1 MEITVKLKHPGGQY
15 SVYENHGADDDRSR
29 SDNCASGAESGKGMA
44 FLGGDRREPGGLQ
57 SAAMGLQELTVERYE
72 GVADDQR
79 ILLLRG
85 PITMET
91 APQFER
97 AVRHESADTMILDLS
112 DVPYIDSVGLGSLVA
127 AYVSHQKTGRCL
139 VLTGMKPRVRK
150 IMEIT
155 KVNDFFVTFGTTWE
169 AVEALANTGTA

>member
-1 MEITVKLKHPGGQY
+1 MSYNRLT
-15 SVYENHGADDDRSR
+15 
-29 SDNCASGAESGKGMA
+29 MA
-44 FLGGDRREPGGLQ
+44 
-57 SAAMGLQELTVERYE
+57 LQELTVERYE

-91 APQFER
+91 APQFDR
-97 AVRHESADTMILDLS
+97 AVRHESAETMIVDLS

-127 AYVSHQKTGRCL
+127 ANVSHQKMGRCL
-139 VLTGMKPRVRK
+139 VLTGVKPRVRK
-150 IMEIT
+150 IMDIT
-155 KVNDFFVTFGTTWE
+155 KVSEFFVTFGTTWE

>member
-1 MEITVKLKHPGGQY
+1 MRITGTRR
-15 SVYENHGADDDRSR
+15 NRSKR
-29 SDNCASGAESGKGMA
+29 AGRGEWRRVA
-44 FLGGDRREPGGLQ
+44 FAGGDRGSRVSYNRL
-57 SAAMGLQELTVERYE
+57 AMGLQELTVERYE

-85 PITMET
+85 PITIET
-91 APQFER
+91 APQFDR
-97 AVRHESADTMILDLS
+97 AVHHESAETMILDLS

-127 AYVSHQKTGRCL
+127 ACISHQKTGRCL
-139 VLTGMKPRVRK
+139 VLTGLKPRVRK

-169 AVEALANTGTA
+169 AVEALANTGSA

>member
-1 MEITVKLKHPGGQY
+1 MSY
-15 SVYENHGADDDRSR
+15 NR
-29 SDNCASGAESGKGMA
+29 
-44 FLGGDRREPGGLQ
+44 
-57 SAAMGLQELTVERYE
+57 AAMGLQELTVERYE

-85 PITMET
+85 PITIDT
-91 APQFER
+91 APQFDR
-97 AVRHESADTMILDLS
+97 AVQHEHAETMILDLA

-139 VLTGMKPRVRK
+139 VLTALKPRVRK

-155 KVNDFFVTFGTTWE
+155 KVNDFILTFGTTWE

>member
-1 MEITVKLKHPGGQY
+1 MAY
-15 SVYENHGADDDRSR
+15 N
-29 SDNCASGAESGKGMA
+29 SG
-44 FLGGDRREPGGLQ
+44 
-57 SAAMGLQELTVERYE
+57 AMGLQELTVERYE

-85 PITMET
+85 PITVET

-97 AVRHESADTMILDLS
+97 AVWHESADTMILDLS
-112 DVPYIDSVGLGSLVA
+112 DVPYIDSVGLGSLVR
-127 AYVSHQKTGRCL
+127 AYVSHQKMGRCL

-155 KVNDFFVTFGTTWE
+155 RVNEYFMTFGTTWE

>member
-1 MEITVKLKHPGGQY
+1 
-15 SVYENHGADDDRSR
+15 
-29 SDNCASGAESGKGMA
+29 
-44 FLGGDRREPGGLQ
+44 
-57 SAAMGLQELTVERYE
+57 MGLQELTVERYE

-97 AVRHESADTMILDLS
+97 AVCHESAETMILDLS
-112 DVPYIDSVGLGSLVA
+112 DVPYIDSVGLGSLVR

-155 KVNDFFVTFGTTWE
+155 KVKDFFVTFSTTWE

>member
-1 MEITVKLKHPGGQY
+1 MGMT
-15 SVYENHGADDDRSR
+15 RSR
-29 SDNCASGAESGKGMA
+29 SSAPDAGSGGENLPLRDDRESG
-44 FLGGDRREPGGLQ
+44 LPYNR
-57 SAAMGLQELTVERYE
+57 AAMGSQELTVERYE

-85 PITMET
+85 PITIET
-91 APQFER
+91 AAQFER
-97 AVRHESADTMILDLS
+97 AVLHEHAETMILDLS

-139 VLTGMKPRVRK
+139 VLTAVKPRVRK

-155 KVNDFFVTFGTTWE
+155 KVNDFFLTFSTTWE

>member
-1 MEITVKLKHPGGQY
+1 
-15 SVYENHGADDDRSR
+15 
-29 SDNCASGAESGKGMA
+29 
-44 FLGGDRREPGGLQ
+44 
-57 SAAMGLQELTVERYE
+57 MGLQELTVERYE

-85 PITMET
+85 PITIET

-97 AVRHESADTMILDLS
+97 AVRHEQAETMILDLS

-139 VLTGMKPRVRK
+139 VLTAVKPRVRK

-155 KVNDFFVTFGTTWE
+155 KVNEFFVTSVRRGKRWKRWRIPGRLKTLSFPCE
-169 AVEALANTGTA
+169 MFLRAQ

>member
-1 MEITVKLKHPGGQY
+1 VPG
-15 SVYENHGADDDRSR
+15 V
-29 SDNCASGAESGKGMA
+29 
-44 FLGGDRREPGGLQ
+44 LQ
-57 SAAMGLQELTVERYE
+57 SAAMVVQELTVERYE

-85 PITMET
+85 PITMQT

-97 AVRHESADTMILDLS
+97 AVRHECAETMILDLS

-127 AYVSHQKTGRCL
+127 AYVSHQKAGRCL

-150 IMEIT
+150 ILEIT
-155 KVNDFFVTFGTTWE
+155 KVKDFFVTFGTTWE

>member
-1 MEITVKLKHPGGQY
+1 M
-15 SVYENHGADDDRSR
+15 S
-29 SDNCASGAESGKGMA
+29 
-44 FLGGDRREPGGLQ
+44 
-57 SAAMGLQELTVERYE
+57 LQELTVERYE

-97 AVRHESADTMILDLS
+97 AVRHEQAETMILDLS

-127 AYVSHQKTGRCL
+127 VYVTHQKTGRCL
-139 VLTGMKPRVRK
+139 VLTGVKPRVKK

-155 KVNDFFVTFGTTWE
+155 KVTDFFVTFGTTWE

>member
-1 MEITVKLKHPGGQY
+1 
-15 SVYENHGADDDRSR
+15 
-29 SDNCASGAESGKGMA
+29 
-44 FLGGDRREPGGLQ
+44 
-57 SAAMGLQELTVERYE
+57 MGLQEFTVERYE

-85 PITMET
+85 PITMAT

-97 AVRHESADTMILDLS
+97 AVRYEEADTMILDMT

-127 AYVSHQKTGRCL
+127 VYVSHQKNGRYL

-155 KVNDFFVTFGTTWE
+155 KATDFFVTFGTTWE

>member
-1 MEITVKLKHPGGQY
+1 VSYNRLPMGVK
-15 SVYENHGADDDRSR
+15 
-29 SDNCASGAESGKGMA
+29 
-44 FLGGDRREPGGLQ
+44 
-57 SAAMGLQELTVERYE
+57 ELTVERYE

-91 APQFER
+91 VPQFDR
-97 AVRHESADTMILDLS
+97 AVRYERADTMILDLS
-112 DVPYIDSVGLGSLVA
+112 DVPYIDSVGLGALVSA
-127 AYVSHQKTGRCL
+127 CVSHQKTGRCL
-139 VLTGMKPRVRK
+139 VLTGVKPRVRK

-155 KVNDFFVTFGTTWE
+155 RVNDFFVTFGTTWE

>member
-1 MEITVKLKHPGGQY
+1 
-15 SVYENHGADDDRSR
+15 
-29 SDNCASGAESGKGMA
+29 
-44 FLGGDRREPGGLQ
+44 
-57 SAAMGLQELTVERYE
+57 MGLQELTVERYV

-97 AVRHESADTMILDLS
+97 AVHHEKAETTILDLS

-127 AYVSHQKTGRCL
+127 AYVSHQKTGRYL
-139 VLTGMKPRVRK
+139 VLTGMKPRVSN

-155 KVNDFFVTFGTTWE
+155 KVKDFFVTFGSTWE